1 MCRKPRSS
9 PPMRRPS
16 RTQAA
21 SRAPKARPIAA
32 TSEETAMK
40 PTNRILV
47 AVAAGLFAGGA
58 AATLPP
64 PTAEEKAKTEKK
76 AEETKAENEQA
87 AKALDEAQNRI
98 VRRYRAEHPKAMAP

>member
-1 MCRKPRSS
+1 
-9 PPMRRPS
+9 
-16 RTQAA
+16 
-21 SRAPKARPIAA
+21 
-32 TSEETAMK
+32 MK

-98 VRRYRAEHPKAMAP
+98 VRRYRAEHPKAMAPAAARELKETNVASGAKAPDVPHPGTGG